1 VNADKGI
8 GLYYSAAIATG
19 ISGVLQLR
27 LFLGGSNRGINEIG
41 VFFLV
46 SVVLQVFWVMAM
58 MRRSGKT
65 WSYAGLGGTT
75 VLIIIWL

>member
-46 SVVLQVFWVMAM
+46 L
-58 MRRSGKT
+58 
-65 WSYAGLGGTT
+65 
-75 VLIIIWL
+75 